1 MTVHFRTRR
10 YNPQTETEEAV
21 DTIVFRTSS
30 VSVGLFRCRPWH
42 ALFSQTT
49 PAEHHLL
56 VFPRTSVYI
65 AQAGFEPVVAT
76 PNVVMLYN
84 QNQVYRREKLSE
96 QGDLCEFFAFSPAAL
111 LEAHRTHNPRGEGG
125 AERPFP
131 LSHVPSDPGAYL
143 IQRLVVEHILE
154 TDDPDDLY
162 VEEAMLTV
170 LDQVVANIYRVR
182 GQQSPTARAAT
193 RRAHAELA
201 HETQRVL
208 STRFADPPSLDE
220 LADQLYCSPYH
231 LCRVF
236 RQQTGYTINQYLN
249 QIRLRLALG
258 PVAQGNVDLGRL
270 ALDLGYANHSHFTRA
285 FRRTFNLTPSGLR
298 RSAPTSLVRQ
308 MSDSQ
313 TI

>member
-10 YNPQTETEEAV
+10 YNPQTEAEEAV
-21 DTIVFRTSS
+21 DTIVFRTNS

-42 ALFSQTT
+42 TQFKQTT
-49 PAEHHLL
+49 PAENHLL
-56 VFPRTSVYI
+56 VLPRTSVYI

-84 QNQVYRREKLSE
+84 QNQIYRREKVSE

-111 LEAHRTHNPRGEGG
+111 LEAHRVHNPKGG
-125 AERPFP
+125 GWGERPFP
-131 LSHVPSDPGAYL
+131 LSHVPSDPDAYL

-154 TDDPDDLY
+154 TDDPDALY

-182 GQQSPTARAAT
+182 GERATTARAAT

-208 STRFADPPSLDE
+208 STHFADPPSLDE
-220 LADQLYCSPYH
+220 LADLLYCSPYH

-258 PVAQGNVDLGRL
+258 PVAQGDVDLSRL

-285 FRRTFNLTPSGLR
+285 FRRAFNLTPSGLR
-298 RSAPTSLVRQ
+298 RAASTSLARQ
-308 MSDSQ
+308 MSKIL
-313 TI
+313 TV